1 MGMYDLGQ
9 MSALVIVQQI
19 GVFCFVLSLKKT
31 STVLDEHEEAL
42 RKKLEMVSL
51 ERQTQL

>member
-1 MGMYDLGQ
+1 MAMFLITIFLKLTT
-9 MSALVIVQQI
+9 AFVVIS
-19 GVFCFVLSLKKT
+19 SLKKT

-51 ERQTQL
+51 ERQTHL

>member
-1 MGMYDLGQ
+1 MFLITL
-9 MSALVIVQQI
+9 SSKLTTAFPAIS
-19 GVFCFVLSLKKT
+19 SLKKT